1 VSIFFRKPMAPILQ
15 LGPCTSDWL
24 SERGSETE
32 SESADPFVQG
42 PDTIPVIIPTHAEW
56 GRVWVPLRYVAR
68 TKGLRRHHIQHPRSL
83 SLCVLYQQGRC
94 HANAK
99 CNQLHVDPGHIER
112 LEAALLAHGS
122 TCCPFHGAPADPTF
136 FGGRAVPIVLQLG
149 PEPHSPEGREVPVP
163 VARISPTF
171 FWHRV
176 LRSPRDRLFF
186 PMGRLCRLHQSG
198 QCKYGAECKN
208 VHVCRVLRAE
218 LRSELFE
225 AADPECP
232 FTGDSATDPSPWVP
246 TPTHRPT
253 PRSPLGPI
261 GPAQLGPP
269 NTAPS
274 ASPTPKWM
282 HDTLFRSFP
291 MLFHTLT
298 RDDFSPLSPG
308 STTPD
313 VGPSSPWT
321 PHSGGSSPESEA
333 LSWNRWPT
341 PPPH

>member
-1 VSIFFRKPMAPILQ
+1 M
-15 LGPCTSDWL
+15 L
-24 SERGSETE
+24 SVPWR
-32 SESADPFVQG
+32 ARR
-42 PDTIPVIIPTHAEW
+42 PD
-56 GRVWVPLRYVAR
+56 L
-68 TKGLRRHHIQHPRSL
+68 LRRSGCPHRPPARSRAPLPR
-83 SLCVLYQQGRC
+83 G
-94 HANAK
+94 
-99 CNQLHVDPGHIER
+99 PGGARPRGAHQPD
-112 LEAALLAHGS
+112 LLLA
-122 TCCPFHGAPADPTF
+122 PRP
-136 FGGRAVPIVLQLG
+136 
-149 PEPHSPEGREVPVP
+149 PV
-163 VARISPTF
+163 
-171 FWHRV
+171 
-176 LRSPRDRLFF
+176 PRDRLFF

-208 VHVCRVLRAE
+208 VHVCRVLGAE

-232 FTGDSATDPSPWVP
+232 FTGDSATDPSLWVP

-269 NTAPS
+269 NTASS

-313 VGPSSPWT
+313 IGPSSPWT